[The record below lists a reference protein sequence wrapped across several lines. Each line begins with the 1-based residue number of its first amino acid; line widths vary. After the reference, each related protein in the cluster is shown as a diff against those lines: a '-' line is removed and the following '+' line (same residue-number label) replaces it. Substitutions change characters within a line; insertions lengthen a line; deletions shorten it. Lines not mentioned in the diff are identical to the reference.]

1 MIKTYKRAPDFVSFC
16 LYLPLLW
23 DLRPPI
29 CLRPSSPGLCLFP
42 RGCLRGKQPV
52 LKQIVVIL
60 MGISIFNRV
69 SKECLIEGFSTKV
82 AADRGGEA
90 SPP

>member
-1 MIKTYKRAPDFVSFC
+1 M
-16 LYLPLLW
+16 
-23 DLRPPI
+23 
-29 CLRPSSPGLCLFP
+29 
-42 RGCLRGKQPV
+42 RGKQQV